1 MLRDKT
7 SLDEAPFVAEVEEV
21 PGILLVSAVQGP
33 AWGRKPSQA
42 EPK

>member
-1 MLRDKT
+1 MVRRYLDTTDAKSTGNLREHA
-7 SLDEAPFVAEVEEV
+7 S
-21 PGILLVSAVQGP
+21 SAVQGP